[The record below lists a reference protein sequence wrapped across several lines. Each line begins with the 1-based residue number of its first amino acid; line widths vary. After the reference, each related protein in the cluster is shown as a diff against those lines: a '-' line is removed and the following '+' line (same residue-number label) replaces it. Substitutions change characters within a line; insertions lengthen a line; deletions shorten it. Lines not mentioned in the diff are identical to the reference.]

1 MSTSGTGRDDA
12 VGEPFDQT
20 NGLAGDQLGESDGTV
35 EGETANAAER
45 EAGDDDDQMPPATPA
60 RGGAQGI

>member
-20 NGLAGDQLGESDGTV
+20 NGLAGDQLGESDGTA
-35 EGETANAAER
+35 EGELSNAAER
-45 EAGDDDDQMPPATPA
+45 DAGDDDQLPPASPA